1 MKDNDKPIEGE
12 FDRAWFRI
20 SNEETNQTFDYSL
33 IKNIELPEDYSPEIA
48 PNDEDENSKPKP
60 NSLTYILGVI
70 YQNQ

>member
-33 IKNIELPEDYSPEIA
+33 IKNIELPEDYSPEIP
-48 PNDEDENSKPKP
+48 PNDEDENAKAKP
-60 NSLTYILGVI
+60 NSLTYILGAI
-70 YQNQ
+70 Y